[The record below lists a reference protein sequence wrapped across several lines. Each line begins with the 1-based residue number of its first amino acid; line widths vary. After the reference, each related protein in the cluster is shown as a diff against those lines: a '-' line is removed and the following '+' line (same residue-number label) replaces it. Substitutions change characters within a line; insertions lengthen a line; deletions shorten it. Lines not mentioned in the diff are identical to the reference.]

1 MKGCSAVRLMAFMVS
16 PYYSASARARL
27 FKKMFFVFFTET
39 PPPLQK
45 KTQTNWKVLVQ
56 FWQLE
61 RSGFIL
67 GNKIWLTANFTSF
80 YKSLGLGQ
88 RKPGQHKPLLA
99 ILFHN
104 YFQITWQI
112 CYSLEIQCYSKK
124 QSNNAKWNDFMPFLH
139 VDARPCMN

>member
-1 MKGCSAVRLMAFMVS
+1 MNPVRQLRDSSKSALSSSCTVPRRHWVEHSVKVLMKGCSAVRLMAFMVS

-27 FKKMFFVFFTET
+27 FKKMLLFFFTET

-45 KTQTNWKVLVQ
+45 KPQTNWKVLVQ

-104 YFQITWQI
+104 YFQITW
-112 CYSLEIQCYSKK
+112 
-124 QSNNAKWNDFMPFLH
+124 
-139 VDARPCMN
+139 